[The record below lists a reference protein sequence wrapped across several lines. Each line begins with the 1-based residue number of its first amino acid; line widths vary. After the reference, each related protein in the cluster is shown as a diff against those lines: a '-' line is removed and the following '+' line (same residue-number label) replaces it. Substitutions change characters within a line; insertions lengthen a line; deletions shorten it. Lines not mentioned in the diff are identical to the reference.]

1 MNLNGTTTPSKPPRG
16 LLIDPG
22 STTYTYYIVYVYIYI
37 ILYNIYQTYIKH
49 ISTIYQNIWLSCMCI
64 LSMYFGDHPGVGQVS
79 GEIRNQWYLTSNL
92 DKFLDIFPLNQSNH
106 RGITSL
112 VMAITGPSLRLGPE
126 GHGTRQDFSGF
137 MQSIRT
143 RGRANFPPKA
153 APEFIR
159 QTSTN

>member
-1 MNLNGTTTPSKPPRG
+1 M
-16 LLIDPG
+16 
-22 STTYTYYIVYVYIYI
+22 YIYI
-37 ILYNIYQTYIKH
+37 SYYITYIKH
-49 ISTIYQNIWLSCMCI
+49 ISNIYQQYIKIYDYPVCVFSLCI
-64 LSMYFGDHPGVGQVS
+64 LEIILALVRFQVK
-79 GEIRNQWYLTSNL
+79 IRNQWYLTSNL

-112 VMAITGPSLRLGPE
+112 VMAITGQSLRLGPE

-137 MQSIRT
+137 MPSIRT